1 VRPASAGGGLTRT
14 TLGANERGRR
24 RLIVVS
30 NRGPVGYSRDAAGNL
45 VTRRGA
51 GGLVT
56 ALRPLVSRHDVT
68 WIASAMTEAESA
80 LATDGVREET
90 GNDGSSFRLRFVVHE
105 PQAFRLFYDVIA
117 NPVLWFA
124 QHGLW
129 ALKQDPDADLSEAW
143 SAGYA
148 RVNAGFAAAVLD
160 ELRSAPDAAVLF
172 QDYHLYLAPRLV
184 REQAPAALLSHFV
197 HIPWPSA
204 AEWGVLPASI
214 QRELHLGLLAN
225 DLVGFHTER
234 WRRAFDASTE
244 AVLGADAAAGVTTIA
259 APISVDVAEFEALA
273 ATPRVVEHER
283 ELRAGRPETLVVR
296 VDRADP
302 AKNAV
307 RGFLAFERLLE
318 RRPDLHGRVQL
329 VALLDPSRE
338 RIPEYRRCR
347 DEIEL
352 TAQQVSRRFA
362 RDGWQPLRL
371 DVRDDFPLS
380 VAAYK
385 QFDVLLVNS
394 VRDGLNLVA
403 KEGPLVNTR
412 AGAVVLSREA
422 GAYEEL
428 APWVLGI
435 DPYDVEG
442 QADALEQALEL
453 PAADRSRRIGAM
465 RGWIREHDLDAWS
478 ATLLDALERAST
490 MRR

>member
-1 VRPASAGGGLTRT
+1 MSS
-14 TLGANERGRR
+14 RR
-24 RLIVVS
+24 RLIVAS
-30 NRGPVGYSRDAAGNL
+30 NRGPVGYTWDGGRLA
-45 VTRRGA
+45 THRGA

-68 WIASAMTEAESA
+68 WIASAMTDAETA
-80 LATDGVREET
+80 LAAGGARDET
-90 GNDGSSFRLRFVVHE
+90 GSDGSPFRLRFVAHD
-105 PQAFRLFYDVIA
+105 PRAFGLFYDVMA
-117 NPVLWFA
+117 NPVLWFV

-129 ALKQDPDADLSEAW
+129 ALKQDPEADLSEAW

-148 RVNAGFAAAVLD
+148 RVNEGFANAVLD
-160 ELRSAPDAAVLF
+160 ELRAAPDAAVLF

-184 REQAPAALLSHFV
+184 RERVPEALLSHFI

-204 AEWGVLPASI
+204 AEWGVLPVAI
-214 QRELHLGLLAN
+214 QRELHDGLLAN
-225 DLVGFHTER
+225 DLIGFHTER
-234 WRRAFDASTE
+234 WRRAFEASTVT
-244 AVLGADAAAGVTTIA
+244 VLGDGAGAGVKTIA
-259 APISVDVAEFEALA
+259 APISVDVAEFEAFARNPSVL
-273 ATPRVVEHER
+273 EHER
-283 ELRAGRPETLVVR
+283 ELLAHRPEALVVR

-347 DEIEL
+347 DEIEA
-352 TAQQVSRRFA
+352 TAERVGRRFA
-362 RDGWQPLRL
+362 RNGWTPLRL

-412 AGAVVLSREA
+412 SGVVVLSREA
-422 GAYEEL
+422 GAYDEL
-428 APWVLGI
+428 SAWVLGI
-435 DPYDVEG
+435 DPYDVDE
-442 QADALEQALEL
+442 QADALEQALGL
-453 PAADRSRRIGAM
+453 PEGERSRRIAAM
-465 RGWIREHDLDAWS
+465 RGWIRAHDLDAWL
-478 ATLLDALERAST
+478 ATLLEALERAST

>member
-1 VRPASAGGGLTRT
+1 VRPADAGDGLTQT
-14 TLGANERGRR
+14 SPGTDARGRR

-30 NRGPVGYSRDAAGNL
+30 NRGPIGYSHDAAGRP
-45 VTRRGA
+45 TTHRGA

-68 WIASAMTEAESA
+68 WIASAMTDAEIE
-80 LATDGVREET
+80 LAGEGVRSET
-90 GNDGSSFRLRFVVHE
+90 ASDGSPFRLRFVVHD
-105 PQAFRLFYDVIA
+105 PRAFRLFYDVIA
-117 NPVLWFA
+117 NPVLWFV

-129 ALKQDPDADLSEAW
+129 GLKEDPDADLSEAW
-143 SAGYA
+143 SAGYV

-160 ELRSAPDAAVLF
+160 ELRTTPDAAVLF

-184 REQAPAALLSHFV
+184 REQAPGALLSHFV

-214 QRELHLGLLAN
+214 QRDVHDGLLAN

-234 WRRAFDASTE
+234 WRRAFEASTE

-273 ATPRVVEHER
+273 ANPSVVEHER
-283 ELRAGRPETLVVR
+283 ELRAGRPEALVVR

-347 DEIEL
+347 DEIET
-352 TAQQVSRRFA
+352 TAERVSRRFA

-428 APWVLGI
+428 SAWVLGI

-442 QADALEQALEL
+442 QADALEQALGL
-453 PAADRSRRIGAM
+453 PEADRTRRIAAM
-465 RGWIREHDLDAWS
+465 RGWIREHDLDTWS
-478 ATLLDALERAST
+478 ATLLEALERAST